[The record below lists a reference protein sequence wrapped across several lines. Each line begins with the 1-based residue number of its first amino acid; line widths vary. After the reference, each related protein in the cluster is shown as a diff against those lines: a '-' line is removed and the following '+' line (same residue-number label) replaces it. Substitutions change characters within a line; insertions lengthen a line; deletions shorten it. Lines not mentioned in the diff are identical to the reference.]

1 MEFISKT
8 FEKYVF
14 KTATNNRLLL
24 QSTLFIVFYQKK
36 ASKNKYWWKLAEVLT
51 IFISNNISK
60 TALRKQQ

>member
-36 ASKNKYWWKLAEVLT
+36 ASKNKCWWKLAEVLT

>member
-24 QSTLFIVFYQKK
+24 QSTLFVVFYQKK
-36 ASKNKYWWKLAEVLT
+36 ASKNKSWWKLAEVLT